1 MTKEMHPSHRINVL
15 SDALVHYG
23 QKSAKNLCM
32 NLRLSVSLFHFI
44 LDKLLPKRL
53 EHARKLKK
61 DSAKELQQLLDSSPS
76 RFN

>member
-32 NLRLSVSLFHFI
+32 NLRLSVSLFQH
-44 LDKLLPKRL
+44 
-53 EHARKLKK
+53 
-61 DSAKELQQLLDSSPS
+61 
-76 RFN
+76 